1 MTQANNT
8 TANPIHTA
16 PVTKRMLIGAGIALI
31 VISIFLIGVKHPNLQ
46 WGKFWMVKPLVV
58 VPIAGAMGGVFYYF
72 MDNLRYLGGW
82 KTVLAYVISIIGY
95 ITALWLGSVLGLN
108 GTLWN

>member
-16 PVTKRMLIGAGIALI
+16 PVTKRMLIGAGIALV
-31 VISIFLIGVKHPNLQ
+31 VISIFLTGVKHPNPQ

-82 KTVLAYVISIIGY
+82 KTALAYVISIIGY
-95 ITALWLGSVLGLN
+95 IIALWLGSVLGLN